1 MLIASSFL
9 AGSLLTLLVPVAT
22 FIAVATWL
30 TLVVRR
36 SEARSGPRPASE
48 EAAREE
54 RAPDGAPARRGE

>member
-1 MLIASSFL
+1 MTVTMLIASSFL

-36 SEARSGPRPASE
+36 SGARSGPTAG
-48 EAAREE
+48 AGGG
-54 RAPDGAPARRGE
+54 RA